1 MILFFFPR
9 LPEHRLTSP
18 SFSPFFPIPSSFL
31 RFLSPSQF
39 SLSVFVTTP
48 PTYIFVR
55 PPLSSLLPISPPLEL
70 LFFFSLSFSIAMSLR
85 RSLSPWLFSSS
96 RRSILFSHADL
107 PHPSVLVVLAVR
119 ILFGYRVEGWK
130 CSWQAGSSVCPTV
143 KPSVIAALFSFFCGR
158 EQLRGTGEK
167 TVKKIDRGSR
177 ALLAGKTI
185 EFVPRIMKS
194 GVSLNSPQG
203 RKGKKKR
210 ETLLFQLF
218 SLATT

>member
-1 MILFFFPR
+1 M
-9 LPEHRLTSP
+9 SP
-18 SFSPFFPIPSSFL
+18 S
-31 RFLSPSQF
+31 RF

-55 PPLSSLLPISPPLEL
+55 PPLSSLPPISPLFAL
-70 LFFFSLSFSIAMSLR
+70 LFFLSLSLSLSLSIAMSLR
-85 RSLSPWLFSSS
+85 RSLSL
-96 RRSILFSHADL
+96 L
-107 PHPSVLVVLAVR
+107 PGSFRHLAVPSFFRTPTCHPSVLVLLTVR

-130 CSWQAGSSVCPTV
+130 CWWQPGSGVCPTV

-177 ALLAGKTI
+177 ALLAGKNDRVRSSNY
-185 EFVPRIMKS
+185 EKWCLVK
-194 GVSLNSPQG
+194 LSPQG

-210 ETLLFQLF
+210 QTLLFQLF
-218 SLATT
+218 SLATARSHS